1 MGFEEDIRNW
11 VHLDNENKK
20 INEQLKHVKTNK
32 LEIERNINLY
42 IQRNNLT
49 NASIKISDGLL
60 KFIQT
65 NYTKP
70 LTFKYIK
77 GCLLEIIDDSDQVT
91 EIMEFIKN
99 KRNIKINNEIKRIY
113 N

>member
-1 MGFEEDIRNW
+1 MGFEEDIKNW
-11 VHLDNENKK
+11 VQLDNENKK
-20 INEQLKHVKTNK
+20 INDQLKHIKNNK
-32 LEIERNINLY
+32 SELENNINLY

-49 NASIKISDGLL
+49 NATIKISDGLL
-60 KFIQT
+60 KFTQS

-70 LTFKYIK
+70 LTFKYVK
-77 GCLLEIIDDSDQVT
+77 ECLADLITDVDQVN